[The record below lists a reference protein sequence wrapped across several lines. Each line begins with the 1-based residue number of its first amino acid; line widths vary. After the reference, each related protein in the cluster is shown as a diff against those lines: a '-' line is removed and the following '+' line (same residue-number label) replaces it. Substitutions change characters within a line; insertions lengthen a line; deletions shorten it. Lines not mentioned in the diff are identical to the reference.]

1 MTLGESKITK
11 NLRLSI
17 LIFVIVCLS
26 QFVYLNS
33 LSNQFVYD
41 DGPTIVNNYFI
52 KKWSNLPLLFH
63 KDYFIFSGELSY
75 RPVVTLS
82 YFIDYA
88 FWKLN
93 PFGFHLTN
101 TLLHTLN
108 SVLLFFLLR
117 RIFNCRYI
125 SFVVTIIFSCH
136 PVLTEAVNAISYR
149 EDLLTATFFIAAFL
163 LYMKASKDER
173 SFSPAY
179 FASVVCYLLGI
190 FSKEMAIILPL
201 LIFLY
206 DLIFTKVQSLSYKLT
221 RYYTG
226 YILATIFYL
235 SMRFVI
241 LHNPIESHVSYPEGS
256 IFINFLTMS
265 KVLASYMKL
274 FFFPVILC
282 ADYNVPYSSFLFDV
296 SFILSFLLLVVV
308 IVITYRLF
316 FSSKI
321 LFFSVVWFFVSLLP
335 VLNIVPIDNIM
346 AARYLYLP
354 IIGFCILVGNLLV
367 QHHNK
372 TVSFNK
378 PYITVTLLVL
388 MLVMFSFKTTK
399 QNTVWTNETVLWAN
413 TAIISPKS
421 FKVHNNLGNSY
432 VNTGKLDKALFEYK
446 YALTLNNNYF
456 YAHHNLGIIYNKMGM
471 FKEAFIECQKALQIN
486 PSYPD
491 THNNLGL
498 LYAKSNKLDLA
509 VIEFTNAILNKP
521 DYSDAYNNLGATYI
535 RKGLYEKAIK
545 ECLEA
550 IKYNDCNVDS
560 YRNLIIA
567 YLNNEQ
573 VDKAIEVSKKVLSL
587 APHRSDIRNLINL
600 IYEQKALTNKDE

>member
-1 MTLGESKITK
+1 M
-11 NLRLSI
+11 NDLS
-17 LIFVIVCLS
+17 
-26 QFVYLNS
+26 
-33 LSNQFVYD
+33 
-41 DGPTIVNNYFI
+41 
-52 KKWSNLPLLFH
+52 
-63 KDYFIFSGELSY
+63 
-75 RPVVTLS
+75 
-82 YFIDYA
+82 
-88 FWKLN
+88 
-93 PFGFHLTN
+93 
-101 TLLHTLN
+101 
-108 SVLLFFLLR
+108 
-117 RIFNCRYI
+117 
-125 SFVVTIIFSCH
+125 
-136 PVLTEAVNAISYR
+136 
-149 EDLLTATFFIAAFL
+149 
-163 LYMKASKDER
+163 
-173 SFSPAY
+173 
-179 FASVVCYLLGI
+179 
-190 FSKEMAIILPL
+190 PL

-206 DLIFTKVQSLSYKLT
+206 DIIFTKAQNLSYKLT

-456 YAHHNLGIIYNKMGM
+456 YAHHNLGIIYNKMDM